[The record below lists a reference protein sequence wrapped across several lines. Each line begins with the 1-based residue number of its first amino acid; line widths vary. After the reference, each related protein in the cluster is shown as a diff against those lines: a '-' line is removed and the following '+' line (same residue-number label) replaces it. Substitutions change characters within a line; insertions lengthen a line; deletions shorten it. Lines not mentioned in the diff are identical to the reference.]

1 MELQPV
7 EGLVG
12 GWQGGSRDQYESK
25 VQLNEIAT
33 LSAPHQTAFQNSCF
47 IMANMQ
53 LWSLS
58 HNNLAQGLQV
68 CVKLF

>member
-53 LWSLS
+53 L
-58 HNNLAQGLQV
+58 
-68 CVKLF
+68 

>member
-47 IMANMQ
+47 VMANMQ
-53 LWSLS
+53 L
-58 HNNLAQGLQV
+58 
-68 CVKLF
+68 